1 MAPTSST
8 DCKSEIINA
17 FDEIAPPCASAS
29 TPATFRTPSQ
39 QLRWDVFINHRGP
52 DVKHTLAKA
61 MYHVLHATGL
71 RVFLDSEELSLGD
84 FLPAALQQAM
94 RSAPLH
100 VVIFSPT
107 YAESIWCLAELSFM
121 LKSGAT
127 IIPVFFNVQPTDLR
141 WVAQG
146 EGMYAKAFTK
156 HQEKGRYS
164 LEKLEEWKMALH
176 SVSFYKGEIINNNES
191 RIQHSNRRNL
201 GNGWFWENHSCER
214 IYNQKHLSVESSS
227 FVFDVRGAAAKN
239 ELYKKQIE
247 LLQDIGFKGET
258 FENIEK
264 GKKIV
269 SNCLKS
275 IRLLIVLDDV
285 DHMNQLDALLP
296 TKDNLGL
303 GSLIIVTTREKEVLR
318 CWGVSSIYK
327 MKTMNLPHA
336 RQLFCWHAF
345 LQPSPSLEFEKLV
358 EKFVSVCNGLPLS
371 LKVLGGQLY
380 GWSIKDLWKDLLSKI
395 SKILPLDIKICLR
408 VSYDALDVQEK
419 QIFLDIACFFI
430 GKDYKSAIAVWE
442 ASGWN
447 GLYDW
452 NRLVNKCLVDIDHA
466 NRITMH
472 DHLRDLGREIANT
485 EPPFRIWS
493 PEQITGIQKKLEE
506 RVQIR
511 GMILNTETNDESNF
525 PGFLVN
531 TSTGLSRYLPSWLPL
546 KNLRVLE
553 LEDSD
558 KLKELWKNGA
568 DTPMHLRELGICGCQ
583 RFRRFPRSLG
593 LLQHLEKIVV
603 DHSIKLRSL
612 PEEFCFLQSLKH
624 LQLSNCEMLS
634 SLPKNFGYLTNLQH
648 LELSFCLLKE
658 VPISFKQLRF
668 LKHLSIHCCYKLT
681 LESDILENMTTLEY
695 LSLSELPQLKI
706 LPCQITNQA
715 SLRELYLK
723 DTDIN
728 ELPDNI
734 GQLNKLRVL
743 EIGSCKIRSLP
754 ESMGR
759 LNLLERLELKS
770 LAVVLLPQSFT
781 QLINLHII
789 TIDNCPISE
798 FPFGQESFSSSFCK
812 LEKLTLI
819 WTRMSQ
825 ILISEECCP
834 GLQTLPTALKFI
846 EVEYCTTLRN
856 MRITAG
862 LSNLQTLKIKDCP
875 ELDSVP
881 SFAELTSLQ
890 IIEFIRCGRIKK
902 IKGLKHCRSLNIL
915 IIFSCKELDAIPS
928 LAELT
933 SLRKIDLKECHKL
946 SKIGS
951 LQHCRSLEALLI
963 SDCQDLHSI
972 ASLADLISLRI
983 FELRGR
989 NKVEKIEG
997 LQHCKSLKELV
1008 VEYTRWQLPCIGSSL
1023 EQMQRLKIVQLVA
1036 KKRSAIEL
1044 CTKTIQRWPSDII
1057 ICTKAAPDAASI
1069 INPSAVPNLSVVQSF
1084 GKSKYA
1090 EVGNLSTARSFML
1103 CLVINCNSP
1112 RMFLRLVANCY
1123 EESVIW
1129 LDEGRAIVIGMFAQH
1144 SRSLNSVY
1152 FNIRREIQSDGVDN
1166 EDNEGSGV
1174 TEVEKGFLVS
1184 GEENSMVE
1192 GFHRLFALLGN

>member
-176 SVSFYKGEIINNNES
+176 SVSFYKGEIINNNDEEKMMLKTIVNHVLKV
-191 RIQHSNRRNL
+191 IQIVPLEAAKHPVGL
-201 GNGWFWENHSCER
+201 QEAVADFEK
-214 IYNQKHLSVESSS
+214 IVYNCAEVESSI
-227 FVFDVRGAAAKN
+227 
-239 ELYKKQIE
+239 QIIE

-770 LAVVLLPQSFT
+770 LAV
-781 QLINLHII
+781 
-789 TIDNCPISE
+789 
-798 FPFGQESFSSSFCK
+798 
-812 LEKLTLI
+812 
-819 WTRMSQ
+819 
-825 ILISEECCP
+825 
-834 GLQTLPTALKFI
+834 
-846 EVEYCTTLRN
+846 
-856 MRITAG
+856 
-862 LSNLQTLKIKDCP
+862 
-875 ELDSVP
+875 
-881 SFAELTSLQ
+881 
-890 IIEFIRCGRIKK
+890 
-902 IKGLKHCRSLNIL
+902 
-915 IIFSCKELDAIPS
+915 LDAIPS